1 MNIKAIKL
9 FLLAI
14 LCTVA
19 FASCDDDEKTKTD
32 DETYV
37 YYNLQVVPS
46 EPSANGSAITK
57 DMQWKTGDQVAALNL
72 LHGRNVVKMTYDGS
86 KFSGSMPSL
95 SSAGTVGYF
104 YPTHVV
110 NQTTSDTTTVRVNF
124 QIQDGVTVEP
134 YLAGEETPIIT
145 GSTADSELNMRCVNA
160 YANIQMMYN
169 GAPVN
174 DMVHIEISA
183 YKGTLYNK
191 GDYELKTLKY
201 STLKQ
206 GNISVLNSSLNGVA
220 RIMMIPTEGV
230 ALAVT
235 AIAADGRAYIGRMDK
250 AIAIEAGGEYTI
262 RIDAALEEGTAS
274 VGDYFYSDYTRS
286 AEYDETKTL
295 VGVVYALSDTEGGD
309 INPSLSSS
317 NHGRV
322 VSVTDYGKVAWVFSK
337 DFMFDVPRITNYSN
351 ADGSNAQ
358 GFLPMNAIDGTYS
371 ADADTRIE
379 AALDALGRIKSWP
392 KSGALSDFDGRH
404 NTECSDTAVNH
415 MPAPFYASN
424 FDKGGLTGWYLPSA
438 GEMALIS
445 AQCSSGLMD
454 DKEGFVPLRNFTY
467 WTSTEQSAEM
477 VWAVQVFNG
486 RVVANYKTSLYM
498 VRPVLQF

>member
-19 FASCDDDEKTKTD
+19 FASCDDDEKTTTD

-86 KFSGSMPSL
+86 KFSGSLPTL
-95 SSAGTVGYF
+95 SKAGTVGYF
-104 YPTHVV
+104 YPTHVL
-110 NQTTSDTTTVRVNF
+110 QQATSDTTSVHIDF
-124 QIQDGVTVEP
+124 QVQDGLTVEP
-134 YLAGEETPIIT
+134 YLAAEETPTIS
-145 GSTADSELNMRCVNA
+145 GSNAESELNMRCVNA
-160 YANIQMMYN
+160 YANIHVMYN

-174 DMVHIEISA
+174 DMVHIEVSA
-183 YKGTLYNK
+183 YKGSLYSK
-191 GDYELKTLKY
+191 GDYELKTLSY
-201 STLKQ
+201 SMLKE
-206 GNISVLNSSLNGVA
+206 GNISVLNPSLNGVA
-220 RIMMIPTEGV
+220 RIMMIPTSGV

-235 AIAADGRAYIGRMDK
+235 AITSDGRAYIGRMDK
-250 AIAIEAGGEYTI
+250 ALAIEAGGEYTI

-286 AEYDETKTL
+286 SEYDETKTL
-295 VGVVYALSDTEGGD
+295 VGVVYALTDTEGGD
-309 INPSLSSS
+309 INPSLSTS

-322 VSVTDYGKVAWVFSK
+322 VSVTDYGKVAWVFSS
-337 DFMFDVPRITNYSN
+337 DFVFDVPRMPNFSS
-351 ADGSNAQ
+351 ADGSNVQ
-358 GFLPMNAIDGTYS
+358 GFLPINAVEGTYS
-371 ADADTRIE
+371 EDADTRID
-379 AALDALGRIKSWP
+379 AALDVLGRIKSWP
-392 KSGALSDFDGRH
+392 KDGALSDFDGRF
-404 NTECSDTAVNH
+404 NTACSDTAVNR
-415 MPAPFYASN
+415 MPAPFRASN

-445 AQCSSGLMD
+445 AQCSSGIMD
-454 DKEGFVPLRNFTY
+454 DKEGFVPLSNFTY
-467 WTSTEQSAEM
+467 WTSTEHSAEM

-486 RVVANYKTSLYM
+486 RVVANYKTSVYS